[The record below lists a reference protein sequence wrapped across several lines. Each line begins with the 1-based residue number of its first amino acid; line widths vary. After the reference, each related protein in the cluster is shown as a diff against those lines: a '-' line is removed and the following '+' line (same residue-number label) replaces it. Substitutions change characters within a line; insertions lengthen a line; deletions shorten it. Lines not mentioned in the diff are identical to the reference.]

1 MNLLVTRRSRL
12 EIFPREMIAAFGKDN
27 ILFAKSEDM
36 LPGVVQ
42 TSGFLEKLGS
52 FVNIKAVGFPK
63 SEWSTFHNCNANPGK
78 DEDCSTKTS
87 AYSIAGGR
95 EMLPATR
102 RLIYMHFHEECK
114 ILAKEFGVE
123 YPRCLNVLPNNG
135 GVTSDG
141 GDKTVTKMAPA
152 KAAPPAK
159 ATPPATATP
168 PAKAAAAKATVAKSD
183 ATGKSGG
190 DKSDEKK

>member
-78 DEDCSTKTS
+78 DEDCSNKTL
-87 AYSIAGGR
+87 AYPIAGGR

-102 RLIYMHFHEECK
+102 KLIYMHFREECM

-123 YPRCLNVLPNNG
+123 YPRCLSALPNNG
-135 GVTSDG
+135 GGTSDG
-141 GDKTVTKMAPA
+141 GDKKTA
-152 KAAPPAK
+152 K
-159 ATPPATATP
+159 ATP
-168 PAKAAAAKATVAKSD
+168 PAKAAAAKAKVAKSD
-183 ATGKSGG
+183 GGKSDG
-190 DKSDEKK
+190 EK